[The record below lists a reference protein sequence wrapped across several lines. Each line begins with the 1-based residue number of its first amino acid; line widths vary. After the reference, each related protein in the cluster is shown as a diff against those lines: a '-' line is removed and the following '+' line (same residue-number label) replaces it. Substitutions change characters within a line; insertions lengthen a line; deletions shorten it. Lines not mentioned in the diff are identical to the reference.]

1 MDYISWYCNKS
12 CIIEPGTQRLINTNN
27 NDDDTN
33 DSDSTE
39 LSVKIHSKKETS
51 LRQSL
56 YLSLIMKEWKIIN
69 L

>member
-39 LSVKIHSKKETS
+39 LSVKIHSRKGN
-51 LRQSL
+51 
-56 YLSLIMKEWKIIN
+56 IIKTIPLFVIN
-69 L
+69 NERVENY